1 MADIHPFTGSRAH
14 THPSPRATINIDPAN
29 EAIRRGVQYL
39 AFRIDDGDLAA
50 SYEPGPGQV
59 RGVVAR
65 AARAALEAHRELAQ
79 DIGAS
84 AHSPTRIT
92 ALASRLKFTRQLT
105 EVKAGVTPA
114 PTIAS
119 RSAYLDALADFMIE
133 VVHHEGVKAL
143 EAWARQSKLE

>member
-50 SYEPGPGQV
+50 SYEPGSGQV

-65 AARAALEAHRELAQ
+65 AARAALEAHLELAQ

-84 AHSPTRIT
+84 APSPTRT
-92 ALASRLKFTRQLT
+92 AALVARLTFTRQLT
-105 EVKAGVTPA
+105 EIKAGLTRA
-114 PTIAS
+114 PTTAL

-143 EAWARQSKLE
+143 EAWARQSELE